1 MLTPA
6 QAFAI
11 ASQWG
16 SLIRSGDPGAV
27 FYTFP
32 LNDAR
37 PLSEDHRRQCVAY
50 CESLLDG
57 PPRYETHN
65 DIMDRAELCAL
76 LDFFKE
82 SPLGDGTEKPI
93 APNEYQLPIDGAVG
107 AYDQLDDFT
116 KGYIEA
122 LFFTETEP
130 GTTRDDMEDDPVV
143 WEHDVYEGRIKGI
156 PGDFG
161 IADLHLDAL
170 EAIKADCREFQ
181 IKCGGDLCQIRPEG
195 YTATM
200 AGHDFWLTRNGHGAG
215 FWDRGLGRYGDRL
228 TAAAKAFGEVDV
240 YLDDD
245 GKVNLS

>member
-1 MLTPA
+1 MT
-6 QAFAI
+6 
-11 ASQWG
+11 
-16 SLIRSGDPGAV
+16 
-27 FYTFP
+27 T
-32 LNDAR
+32 
-37 PLSEDHRRQCVAY
+37 
-50 CESLLDG
+50 
-57 PPRYETHN
+57 
-65 DIMDRAELCAL
+65 
-76 LDFFKE
+76 
-82 SPLGDGTEKPI
+82 PLGDGTDKRI
-93 APNEYQLPIDGAVG
+93 APNEYRLPIDGAAS

-122 LFFTETEP
+122 LFFTENAP
-130 GTTRDDMEDDPVV
+130 GLTRDMEWELTENGIEFFDDDGDVV
-143 WEHDVYEGRIKGI
+143 IAEGAF
-156 PGDFG
+156 PSDFG